1 MCKVAVRSTFTSGAV
16 TVTVASPGLGQ
27 GTATYTVYP
36 LGQVSTIF
44 RPGSAGGIS
53 GSAMRSL
60 EIRGKVVRY
69 YLETPSVV
77 GFEMIDASGR
87 VIGLIAGTRQS
98 KGYHSVQLLNGSI
111 SGKKSGN
118 GVYFIRSAVDGKYVN
133 VKRMI
138 VLK

>member
-1 MCKVAVRSTFTSGAV
+1 
-16 TVTVASPGLGQ
+16 
-27 GTATYTVYP
+27 
-36 LGQVSTIF
+36 
-44 RPGSAGGIS
+44 
-53 GSAMRSL
+53 MRSL
-60 EIRGKVVRY
+60 EIKGKVVRY

-77 GFEMIDASGR
+77 GFEMVDASGH
-87 VIGLIAGTRQS
+87 VIGRIAGTRHS
-98 KGYHSVQLLNGSI
+98 KGYHSVPLLNGSI